1 MQFVNIPTPY
11 SAIDD
16 MVINLTGRTMVSLF
30 EIMNTKRFG
39 ILEETISHADRR
51 KKLIEYSNRVRQNN
65 GEVYVD
71 SGGYSIISSNLN
83 YYDIEEYEEYY
94 QDFLE
99 YDSELYDYIFSLD
112 IPYGITDEKIQDR
125 QTVHAFNY
133 RSLDRSLEILSKNQT
148 LIEKFIFV
156 YHFRML
162 DLWEVWQKL
171 YQELDIGKKIIHRA
185 IGGLVGLRGMNR
197 HQQFSTFTFI
207 VFRLFCDFVQ
217 SGSDAEEFKI
227 HLLGVNH
234 PIDRFL
240 IAIMEKALNVAIGN
254 KTRITFS
261 YDSVRYNYD
270 AWKKFGKT
278 QYWDFRNGQLTSGKL
293 IDVPDAM
300 LRRVYP
306 SDHTYIKTE
315 IANHLAGSDLQNSN
329 IFVPLSIHSQMQLDE
344 FFMHVVNKVDIV
356 SRMNF
361 GGQTTKTQVNK
372 QIGEI
377 MDDLF
382 ANYKTFFSR
391 DKKKKKKSMFEKRIE
406 DELKIVA
413 GLLNWLAYINDPE
426 KLERVTRA
434 EIMKMRT

>member
-11 SAIDD
+11 PAIDD
-16 MVINLTGRTMVSLF
+16 TVIKLTGRTMVSLF
-30 EIMNTKRFG
+30 EIMNSKRFG
-39 ILEETISHADRR
+39 ILEETISHADRK

-65 GEVYVD
+65 GEIYVD

-99 YDSELYDYIFSLD
+99 FNSDLYDYIFSLD
-112 IPYGITDEKIQDR
+112 IPYGIVDEKIQDR

-133 RSLDRSLEILSKNQT
+133 RSLDRSLDILQRNPA
-148 LIEKFIFV
+148 LVEKFIFV

-162 DLWEVWQKL
+162 DLWEVWQTL
-171 YQELDIGKKIIHRA
+171 YKELDIGKKIIHRA

-197 HQQFSTFTFI
+197 HQHFSTFTFI

-240 IAIMEKALNVAIGN
+240 IAIMEKALNVAIGD
-254 KTRITFS
+254 KTKITFS

-270 AWKKFGKT
+270 AWKQFDKT
-278 QYWDFRNGQLTSGKL
+278 KYWNFRNGQLTSGKL
-293 IDVPDAM
+293 VDVPDSTIQK
-300 LRRVYP
+300 VYP
-306 SDHTYIKTE
+306 SDHAYVKSE
-315 IANHLAGSDLQNSN
+315 IANHLQGADLKNSSTF
-329 IFVPLSIHSQMQLDE
+329 IPLSIHSQMQLDE
-344 FFMHVVNKVDIV
+344 FFMHVVDKVDIV

-361 GGQTTKTQVNK
+361 GGKSTKKKIDTE
-372 QIGEI
+372 IAGI

-382 ANYKTFFSR
+382 ANYKAFFSR
-391 DKKKKKKSMFEKRIE
+391 DQKKKKKSMFEKRIE
-406 DELKIVA
+406 NELKIVA
-413 GLLNWLAYINDPE
+413 GLLNWLAYIKDPE
-426 KLERVTRA
+426 KLEKVTRA